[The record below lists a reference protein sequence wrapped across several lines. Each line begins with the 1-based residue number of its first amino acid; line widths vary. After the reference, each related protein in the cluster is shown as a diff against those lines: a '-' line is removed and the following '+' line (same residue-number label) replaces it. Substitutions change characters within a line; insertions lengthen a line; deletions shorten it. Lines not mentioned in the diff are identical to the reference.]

1 MNIDDMTLGDI
12 KKIAALAAGLGITQ
26 TAAPTSKAHPFVG
39 RYVICRTYGAGV
51 HAGILVSQDENGGT
65 ILREA
70 RRLWRWRSA
79 AKAVALSGV
88 ATSGLAGT
96 DVKIDVLVPEVS
108 LTLAIETIPCTP
120 EAEKSIREWAV

>member
-1 MNIDDMTLGDI
+1 MNIDDMTYGDL
-12 KKIAALAAGLGITQ
+12 KKIAAMFGNQ
-26 TAAPTSKAHPFVG
+26 PEPKKAHPFVG

-65 ILREA
+65 ILRDA
-70 RRLWRWRSA
+70 RRLWRWQSA

-88 ATSGLAGT
+88 AMSGLAGK

-108 LTLAIETIPCTP
+108 LTLAIETTPCTP
-120 EAEKSIREWAV
+120 EAEKSIREWTV